1 MELNE
6 VLNIFFRGVILFF
19 TVAST
24 FLAGY
29 SLQNKMRLRK
39 VRLSWRSGKLKGYP
53 LFATIF
59 LLLTLSLVS
68 IVVVNGFSARY
79 GILFAYLWI
88 GCMWFI
94 SSYLASKYYITDY
107 GIVKNVNDPSQTI
120 PWFQILDYVERD
132 GKNGK
137 EYLFSYSEMN
147 KSISEGYQQLK
158 LFVPLRQH
166 EAVKKIVSL
175 KLKNKLEGPSIPD
188 INLKR
193 IQEE

>member
-1 MELNE
+1 MDLNE

-24 FLAGY
+24 LLAAY

-39 VRLSWRSGKLKGYP
+39 VRLSWRTGKLKGYP
-53 LFATIF
+53 LFATVF
-59 LLLTLSLVS
+59 LVLILSLVS
-68 IVVVNGFSARY
+68 IVVVNGYSTRY

-107 GIVKNVNDPSQTI
+107 GIVKNINDPSQTI

-147 KSISEGYQQLK
+147 KSIREGYQQLK
-158 LFVPLRQH
+158 LFVPFRQH

-175 KLKNKLEGPSIPD
+175 KLENKLEGQSIPD
-188 INLKR
+188 IDLKR